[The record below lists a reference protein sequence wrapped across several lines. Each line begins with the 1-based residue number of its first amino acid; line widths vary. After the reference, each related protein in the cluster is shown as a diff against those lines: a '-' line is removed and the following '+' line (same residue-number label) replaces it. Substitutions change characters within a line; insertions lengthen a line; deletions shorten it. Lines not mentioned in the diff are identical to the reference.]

1 MYVKQV
7 RIVHYGP
14 IDQLDIELPF
24 ENETPKPVVL
34 VGENGTGKS
43 IVLSHI
49 VNGLISAKDTAYS
62 DTPEVER
69 GKVYKL
75 RSGAYIKSGSDFYFA
90 RVDFEDGLFMEEI
103 MLKRLKREYPEP
115 HPEISALEIMSS
127 WNKMSPDSQDRF
139 SYNDQEKKK
148 DVKELLSKRCVLFF
162 PPNRFEEPAW
172 LNEMNLNAQ
181 ATYMDQRRF
190 EGQTSRRLI
199 SYSPLHENQNW
210 LFDVLFDKVAFESQM
225 KSIQVGDDFVQ
236 LHRGYSGTATS
247 ISGIALK
254 IIKRVMGVKHGNRFS
269 VMKRHNRVLTV
280 EAESEHIAPVFQL
293 STGETSL
300 LDMFLSILRDFDLT
314 GTQFS
319 RVEEVR
325 GVVVVDE
332 IDLHL
337 HAIHQY
343 EILPGLMRMF
353 PNVQFVVTTHSPLFV
368 LGMNDVFGEQGFA
381 LYRLPSGNQISPE
394 EFSEFGNAY
403 QVFRKTIRFS
413 DDIRTAVERAQKPVV
428 FMEGAT
434 DIKYVRVAADR
445 LGRNQLLEKIDLQ
458 DGGGAGNLKNI
469 WSNLRRFFN
478 SRPVPQ
484 RVLLLFDCE
493 SRMDAAEGIVFKKTI
508 PMQGDHPIQK
518 GIENLFAKRTLD
530 VVQRQKLAF
539 IDVDDEHTR
548 TVRGETT
555 TVPETCTVNK
565 DEKTNLCD
573 WLCKN
578 GTDDDFQ
585 HFRVI
590 FDLIEEVAV
599 VNEEPG

>member
-34 VGENGTGKS
+34 VGENGSGKS
-43 IVLSHI
+43 IMLSHI

-90 RVDFEDGLFMEEI
+90 RVDFEDGLFTEEI
-103 MLKRLKREYPEP
+103 RLKRLKREYPEP

-127 WNKMSPDSQDRF
+127 WNKMSPDSQDQFF
-139 SYNDQEKKK
+139 SNDHEKKK

-181 ATYMDQRRF
+181 ATYMDLRRF

-210 LFDVLFDKVAFESQM
+210 LFDVIFDRFALESQM
-225 KSIQVGDDFVQ
+225 Q
-236 LHRGYSGTATS
+236 RYSGTAAG
-247 ISGIALK
+247 IFWDIALK
-254 IIKRVMGVKHGNRFS
+254 IVRRVMREKHGTRFS
-269 VMKRHNRVLTV
+269 VGRRLNRVLSV

-300 LDMFLSILRDFDLT
+300 LNMFLSILRDFDLS

-325 GVVVVDE
+325 GVVIVDE

-403 QVFRKTIRFS
+403 QVFRKTIKFS

-434 DIKYVRVAADR
+434 DIEYVRVAADR
-445 LGRNQLLEKIDLQ
+445 LRRKQLLKKIDLQ
-458 DGGGAGNLKNI
+458 DGGGGGNLKKI
-469 WSNLRRFFN
+469 WSNLRNFN
-478 SRPVPQ
+478 SRSIPQ
-484 RVLLLFDCE
+484 HVLFLFDCE
-493 SRMDAAEGIVFKKTI
+493 SRMDAAEGVFFKKTI
-508 PMQGDHPIQK
+508 PMQGDHPIRK
-518 GIENLFAKRTLD
+518 GIENLFAKCTLD
-530 VVQRQKLAF
+530 VARTQKPAF
-539 IDVDDEHTR
+539 IDIVYEHTE
-548 TVRGETT
+548 TVRGEPT
-555 TVPETCTVNK
+555 TVPETWTVNK

-573 WLCKN
+573 WLCEN
-578 GTDDDFQ
+578 GKAEDFQ
-585 HFRVI
+585 HFHVI
-590 FDLIEEVAV
+590 FNLFEELIGSDRAS
-599 VNEEPG
+599 GKG